1 MGFARGFLEYDRIES
16 AHEEVKTR
24 IKHHH
29 EFIKT
34 LSASEIKIQA
44 GRCMDCG
51 IPFCSQM
58 CPLHNLMPEINDKTC
73 QEDFDAAYKLLA
85 LHSPM
90 PEITGRIC
98 PALCEEAC
106 TLGLH
111 YNPVGIKSVE
121 RMLGDYAIEQGLI
134 KAQTPLLKTHKK
146 VAIVG
151 SGPAALACAQ
161 SLSIFGHEVCVFEK
175 NAHLGGLL
183 RLGIPDFKLDKTL
196 IDRRIAALSA
206 QGVRF
211 VTQTLVGAQELEHGI
226 FNEAQHFISAK
237 ELKAQYDAIVLCVG
251 SETPRDLN
259 IEGRNLPGIYFALDF
274 LIAQNLEN
282 QGLKLNPI
290 VVKDKKVVV
299 IGGGETASDCIGTA
313 IRKGAS
319 SVTQVD
325 YHEELPQSV
334 DPLISWPYYRKIK
347 RTSTSQEEGCT
358 RLFATNTTAFLGDH
372 KVSGIKTVKV
382 KWGPMRKIT
391 TLEGTEGRLD
401 ADVVLIALGYA
412 HPSLKVSEAFKLKT
426 TPKGTIEAQDQG
438 KNAYQTSDPKIF
450 AAGDGRFGQS
460 LVVYA
465 LKEGLECAQ
474 AVNTYL
480 KEN

>member
-1 MGFARGFLEYDRIES
+1 MGFARGFLDYDRLES
-16 AHEEVKTR
+16 AHEDVASR
-24 IKHHH
+24 IKHQH

-34 LSASEIKIQA
+34 LSASQIKIQA
-44 GRCMDCG
+44 GRCMDCC
-51 IPFCSQM
+51 IPFCSYM
-58 CPLHNLMPEINDKTC
+58 CPLHNVIPEINDKTC
-73 QEDFDAAYKLLA
+73 QGEFNEAYKLLA
-85 LHSPM
+85 LRSPM

-111 YNPVGIKSVE
+111 AKAVGIKSIE

-134 KAQTPLLKTHKK
+134 KVQAPEFKTLKK

-161 SLSIFGHEVCVFEK
+161 SLAILGHEVCVFEK
-175 NAHLGGLL
+175 NAQLGGLL
-183 RLGIPDFKLDKTL
+183 RLGIPDFKLDKSL
-196 IDRRIAALSA
+196 IDRRIALLNAL
-206 QGVRF
+206 GVKF
-211 VTQTLVGAQELEHGI
+211 VTKTLVGTQDLETGI
-226 FNEAQHFISAK
+226 YNEAQHFISAQD
-237 ELKAQYDAIVLCVG
+237 LKAQYDAIVLCVG
-251 SETPRDLN
+251 SESPRDLK
-259 IEGRNLPGIYFALDF
+259 IDGRNLEGIYFALDF

-282 QGLKLNPI
+282 QGLKINPI

-325 YHEELPQSV
+325 YHEELPSSV
-334 DPLISWPYYRKIK
+334 DPLEAWPYYRKIK
-347 RTSTSQEEGCT
+347 RTSTSQEEGCI